1 MTFRDWSVWRDGVF
15 GDPYLVWHDGPD
27 FHYLAMTA
35 HDDLD
40 QVSTMLALGIKERDP
55 LAAQSIAAL
64 AGAGITIDGAE
75 ALLRSAV
82 PTAGGTFLV
91 RLAEALRA
99 VTGDQAWSGPIVSVL
114 TSSRDAD
121 WYPRLDAA
129 RALAGFRPTSDL
141 VQALGHGVCDPEYL
155 VRYHSANTLLR
166 YAGRAGQISDHK
178 ELFGLIT
185 SDSDRD
191 SWQSAAVRL
200 TAAVG

>member
-1 MTFRDWSVWRDGVF
+1 MAFREWSVWRDGVF

-27 FHYLAMTA
+27 FHYLVMTA
-35 HDDLD
+35 NDDLD
-40 QVSTMLALGIKERDP
+40 QVSTMLAMGIREKDP
-55 LAAQSIAAL
+55 LAARSIAAL
-64 AGAGITIDGAE
+64 ADAGIALDGAE

-82 PTAGGTFLV
+82 PAAGGTFLV

-99 VTGDQAWSGPIVSVL
+99 LTGDQAWSGRIVSVL
-114 TSSRDAD
+114 TSRDAD

-129 RALAGFRPTSDL
+129 MALSRFTPTPDLVRALG
-141 VQALGHGVCDPEYL
+141 QGVCDPEYL

-166 YAGRAGQISDHK
+166 YAGRAGQISEHK

-185 SDSDRD
+185 SDTDQE
-191 SWQSAAVRL
+191 SWQSAAARL